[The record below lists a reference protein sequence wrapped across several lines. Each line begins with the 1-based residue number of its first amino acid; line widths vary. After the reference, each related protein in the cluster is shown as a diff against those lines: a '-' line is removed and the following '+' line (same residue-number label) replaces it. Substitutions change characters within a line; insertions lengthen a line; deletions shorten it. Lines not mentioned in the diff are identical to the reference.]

1 MYIYLLILQMNDETN
16 GMTMNKFKLEKKKNK
31 QNKTIAQRKE
41 E

>member
-16 GMTMNKFKLEKKKNK
+16 GMTMNKFKFEIKKNK
-31 QNKTIAQRKE
+31 QNKTIIQKKE